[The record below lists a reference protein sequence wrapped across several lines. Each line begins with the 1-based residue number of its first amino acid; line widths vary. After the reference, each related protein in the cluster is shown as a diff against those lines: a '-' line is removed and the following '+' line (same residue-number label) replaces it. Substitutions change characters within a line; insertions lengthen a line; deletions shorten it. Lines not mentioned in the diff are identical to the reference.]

1 MRVFPF
7 GHAAGADADTT
18 VDAVLEQL
26 RQRLLQGGY
35 RSPPPLALVYLT
47 DRLAPMADAV
57 LLRLREGLPQVHEW
71 VGSVGVGV
79 AASGVEYW
87 DVPALAV
94 LLCDVPREHYRVFSG
109 LAPLPAT
116 GSAFSALVHADPRTP
131 ELPSLLEEL
140 AQRTRSGYL
149 FGGVSSSRGE
159 ALQIALSSARA
170 GGGVLHGGLSG
181 VAFDDAVRLVSRVTQ
196 GCLPLAG
203 AHTVSAAQQ
212 NLVLRLD
219 GRPALD
225 VLLEELGVTLTQ
237 SERALQAIRRTL
249 AGLVSSSN
257 DDGAGPVAIERTGN
271 FGTDV
276 RVRHIIGIDPGHG
289 AVALAD
295 HVEVGMELAFCQR
308 NAQAARVD
316 LTRICAEIREELE
329 PSLEAMEPA
338 LPAGAEAPA
347 PLGQT
352 IAGALYISCAGR
364 GGPHFGAEHAEL
376 QIVRRALGDV
386 PLVGFFASGEIAR
399 HNLVGYTGVL
409 TAWAA

>member
-1 MRVFPF
+1 MRAFPF
-7 GHAAGADADTT
+7 GHAAGTGAQDT

-26 RQRLLQGGY
+26 RQRLLYAGY
-35 RSPPPLALVYLT
+35 RSAPPLALVYMT
-47 DRLAPMADAV
+47 DRLAPEAEAV
-57 LLRLREGLPQVHEW
+57 MLRLREGLPQVHEW
-71 VGSVGVGV
+71 VGSVGVGI
-79 AASGVEYW
+79 AATGIEYW

-94 LLCDVPREHYRVFSG
+94 LLCDITREQYRVFSG
-109 LAPLPAT
+109 LAPLPP
-116 GSAFSALVHADPRTP
+116 GGNAFSALVHADPHTP
-131 ELPSLLEEL
+131 ELTALLGEL

-159 ALQIALSSARA
+159 ALQFVASGARPDN
-170 GGGVLHGGLSG
+170 GVLQGGLSG
-181 VAFDDAVRLVSRVTQ
+181 VAFDESVRLVSRVTQ

-203 AHTVSAAQQ
+203 THTISAAQQ

-225 VLLEELGVTLTQ
+225 VLLEELEVTLAQ
-237 SERALQAIRRTL
+237 SERALQAMRRTL
-249 AGLVSSSN
+249 AGLVSAPTGE
-257 DDGAGPVAIERTGN
+257 DDGVITIERTGN
-271 FGTDV
+271 FGAEV

-295 HVEVGMELAFCQR
+295 QVEAGMELAFCQR

-329 PSLEAMEPA
+329 PSLEALEPA

-347 PLGQT
+347 APGQA

-364 GGPHFGAEHAEL
+364 GGQHFGAEHAEL

-386 PLVGFFASGEIAR
+386 PLIGFFAGGEIAR
-399 HNLVGYTGVL
+399 HNLYGYTGVL